1 MDPLET
7 PAARLWT
14 PYAPVPPA
22 LSDLSVPPVMF
33 SRSLSGGGQ
42 DKAGARLSPERLS
55 PERLSP
61 PSGRA
66 PSCAL
71 ISPAGRYSQV
81 TAAMAMAGDPSSL
94 PMLGGERSGG
104 GGHSGSGDGGGSGGG
119 GSRGSGCSFSQ
130 EHARRVLA
138 PLLLTPASIAHPSI
152 YHGMD
157 IPARRAKGTSWV
169 RQATL
174 RTMQADE
181 ARRAAAV
188 AAAAPGAA
196 NHHRHGGVGGAGGGD
211 VGGGGGG
218 GGVAGS
224 VQTGARVFDGG
235 SGGMLRPGSLK
246 RPPAPSSPALSSP
259 PPSSPPYPDDSRG
272 HGHRSPQALLPP
284 RVTAGQT
291 LQQLSRLRARDAQ
304 VKKRRIVSAPIP
316 GAVLRSMDARLVPVR
331 VPKVKSAL
339 RKRDQWVAA
348 AEQCNAGSGNFSV
361 VGSNN
366 NLPPLV
372 QRLAA
377 QQAAY
382 AAAAAAATAAAAT
395 ASDNAEVEAILAA
408 TAPLPLLRKAPGH
421 IPDLPLFGASL
432 PAAALLS
439 LVHTR

>member
-1 MDPLET
+1 
-7 PAARLWT
+7 
-14 PYAPVPPA
+14 
-22 LSDLSVPPVMF
+22 
-33 SRSLSGGGQ
+33 
-42 DKAGARLSPERLS
+42 
-55 PERLSP
+55 
-61 PSGRA
+61 
-66 PSCAL
+66 
-71 ISPAGRYSQV
+71 
-81 TAAMAMAGDPSSL
+81 
-94 PMLGGERSGG
+94 MLGGERSGG
-104 GGHSGSGDGGGSGGG
+104 GGHNGGGDGGGGGGGGG
-119 GSRGSGCSFSQ
+119 GSASSFSQ

-138 PLLLTPASIAHPSI
+138 PLLLTPASVAHPSI

-174 RTMQADE
+174 RTVQAEE

-196 NHHRHGGVGGAGGGD
+196 NHHRHGGVGGGGAAAGGS
-211 VGGGGGG
+211 GGGGG
-218 GGVAGS
+218 GGVAGA
-224 VQTGARVFDGG
+224 VPTGARVFDGG

-246 RPPAPSSPALSSP
+246 RPPAPSSPAPASPAFSSP
-259 PPSSPPYPDDSRG
+259 PPSSPPTPDDR
-272 HGHRSPQALLPP
+272 HGHRSPQPLLPP

-304 VKKRRIVSAPIP
+304 AKKRRIDSAPIP
-316 GAVLRSMDARLVPVR
+316 GAVLRSMGARPVPVR

-348 AEQCNAGSGNFSV
+348 AADQCNAGSGNFSV
-361 VGSNN
+361 VGNN

-377 QQAAY
+377 QQAAD

-432 PAAALLS
+432 PPTALLS